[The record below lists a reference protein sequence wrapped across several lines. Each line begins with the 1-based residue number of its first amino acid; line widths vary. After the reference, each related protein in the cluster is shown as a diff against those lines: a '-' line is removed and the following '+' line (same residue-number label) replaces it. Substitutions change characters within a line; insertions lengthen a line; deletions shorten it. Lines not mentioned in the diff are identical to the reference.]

1 MMALAAVLLTF
12 TTFRKTHTGKEQT
25 MQVLVVDDDR
35 TVRQLVNAA
44 LRVDGHEVLEAATG
58 EAALEIGR
66 RRRFD
71 LVLCDAKTS
80 TANGFDVLRLFREE
94 LQPDA
99 DIILMTGQASM
110 ETALSAV
117 RSGARDYIC
126 KPFSV
131 DDLNGLARSA
141 QERRQ
146 FLREFRSASA
156 VSDTVGIIGSSAP
169 MQEVF
174 KIVGRVAATDL
185 PVLILGESG
194 TGKGLVARAL
204 HAESQRASRPFV
216 SVNCGAL
223 TDTLL
228 DVELFGHVRDAF
240 EGAKGDR
247 PGLLEQAN
255 GGTVL
260 LDEVVEASP
269 AIQGKLARLLNEGV
283 VQRIGATET
292 VPVDVRI
299 LATTNRDPEALV
311 MSGHFRD
318 DLLHRLNIVTIRLP
332 RLRDRAADI
341 EPLAATFLARFAPPK
356 SASLRLSP
364 EALDRLRAYAWPGNI
379 RELRHTMQ
387 RLAASAQG
395 TIRVSD
401 LPEHVRNAHGDLDE
415 LLHEIPGK
423 DVVGPAWAS
432 SGASRPASSVE
443 TGEMV
448 DRTWVPLSEI
458 ERRYLVRVLYHTR
471 GNKKRA
477 AEILEVDRKTLS
489 RMVERHAINVAR
501 IKRDVRGR
509 R

>member
-1 MMALAAVLLTF
+1 
-12 TTFRKTHTGKEQT
+12 

-35 TVRQLVNAA
+35 SVRQLVGSA

-58 EAALEIGR
+58 EAALELGR
-66 RRRFD
+66 KRQFD
-71 LVLCDAKTS
+71 LVLCDARTS
-80 TANGFDVLRLFREE
+80 RANGFDVLRAFKEE

-110 ETALSAV
+110 ETALDAV
-117 RSGARDYIC
+117 RCGARDYIC

-131 DDLNGLARSA
+131 DDLSGLARTA
-141 QERRQ
+141 QERRRS
-146 FLREFRSASA
+146 LRESKRASAS
-156 VSDTVGIIGSSAP
+156 SDIAGIIGASTP

-174 KIVGRVAATDL
+174 KIVGRVATTDL

-204 HAESQRASRPFV
+204 HAESPRASGPFV
-216 SVNCGAL
+216 SVNCASL
-223 TDTLL
+223 TDALL
-228 DVELFGHVRDAF
+228 DVELFGHARDASD
-240 EGAKGDR
+240 GATSDR
-247 PGLLEQAN
+247 AGLFEQAN

-269 AIQGKLARLLNEGV
+269 AIQVKLARLLNEGV
-283 VQRIGATET
+283 VQRVGSSMG
-292 VPVDVRI
+292 VQVDVRI

-311 MSGHFRD
+311 VSGHFRD

-332 RLRDRAADI
+332 RLRDRTADI
-341 EPLAATFLARFAPPK
+341 EPLAASFLSRYAPPR
-356 SASLRLSP
+356 SAPARLAP
-364 EALDRLRAYAWPGNI
+364 EALDRLRAYVWPGNV
-379 RELRHTMQ
+379 RELRHIMQ
-387 RLAASAQG
+387 RLATTAQG

-401 LPEHVRNAHGDLDE
+401 LPEHIRNAHGDLDE

-432 SGASRPASSVE
+432 SGAPRPAP
-443 TGEMV
+443 GADDNV
-448 DRTWVPLSEI
+448 DRAWVPLSEI

>member
-1 MMALAAVLLTF
+1 M
-12 TTFRKTHTGKEQT
+12 H
-25 MQVLVVDDDR
+25 VLVVDDDR
-35 TVRQLVNAA
+35 AIRQLVNTA

-58 EAALEIGR
+58 EAALELGR
-66 RRRFD
+66 RRQFD

-80 TANGFDVLRLFREE
+80 RANGYDVLRLFREE

-110 ETALSAV
+110 ETALDAV
-117 RSGARDYIC
+117 RCGARDYIC

-131 DDLNGLARSA
+131 DDLNGLARTA

-146 FLREFRSASA
+146 FLKESKVVSSASEA
-156 VSDTVGIIGSSAP
+156 IGIVGSSAP

-204 HAESQRASRPFV
+204 HAESPRASRPFV
-216 SVNCGAL
+216 SVNCAAL
-223 TDTLL
+223 TDALL
-228 DVELFGHVRDAF
+228 DVELFGHARDAF
-240 EGAKGDR
+240 DGAKGDR
-247 PGLLEQAN
+247 PGLFEQAN

-269 AIQGKLARLLNEGV
+269 AIQIKLARLLNEGV
-283 VQRIGATET
+283 VQRSGSTEPL
-292 VPVDVRI
+292 PVDVRV

-311 MSGHFRD
+311 LSGHFRD

-341 EPLAATFLARFAPPK
+341 EPLAAVFLARFAPPK
-356 SASLRLSP
+356 SSSTRLSP
-364 EALDRLRAYAWPGNI
+364 EALDRLRAYAWPGNV

-387 RLAASAQG
+387 RLATSTQG

-401 LPEHVRNAHGDLDE
+401 LPEHIRNAHGDLDE

-423 DVVGPAWAS
+423 DVVGPAWTS
-432 SGASRPASSVE
+432 SGASRPGLGPESEQGA
-443 TGEMV
+443 

-489 RMVERHAINVAR
+489 RMVERHVINVAR

>member
-1 MMALAAVLLTF
+1 M
-12 TTFRKTHTGKEQT
+12 H
-25 MQVLVVDDDR
+25 VLVVDDDR
-35 TVRQLVNAA
+35 SVRQLVNTA
-44 LRVDGHEVLEAATG
+44 LRVEGHEVLEAASG
-58 EAALEIGR
+58 EAALEMGR
-66 RRRFD
+66 KRRFD
-71 LVLCDAKTS
+71 LVLCDAKTGR
-80 TANGFDVLRLFREE
+80 ANGFDVLRQFKEE

-110 ETALSAV
+110 ETALDAV
-117 RSGARDYIC
+117 RCGARDYIC

-131 DDLNGLARSA
+131 DDLSGLARNA

-146 FLREFRSASA
+146 FLQETKSAST
-156 VSDTVGIIGSSAP
+156 VSELAGIVGTSAP

-204 HAESQRASRPFV
+204 HAESPRSARPFV
-216 SVNCGAL
+216 SVSCAAL
-223 TDTLL
+223 TDALL
-228 DVELFGHVRDAF
+228 DVELFGHARDAF

-247 PGLLEQAN
+247 PGLFEQAN

-260 LDEVVEASP
+260 LDEVVDASP
-269 AIQGKLARLLNEGV
+269 AIQIKMARLLNEGV
-283 VQRIGATET
+283 VQRIGSSEAI
-292 VPVDVRI
+292 PVDVRI
-299 LATTNRDPEALV
+299 LATTNRDPETLV
-311 MSGHFRD
+311 ASGHFRD

-332 RLRDRAADI
+332 RLRERLNDV
-341 EPLAATFLARFAPPK
+341 EPLAATFLARFAPPR
-356 SASLRLSP
+356 SGSLRLSP
-364 EALDRLRAYAWPGNI
+364 EALDRLRAYAWPGNV

-387 RLAASAQG
+387 RLATSVQG
-395 TIRVSD
+395 TVRVAD
-401 LPEHVRNAHGDLDE
+401 LPEHIRNAHGDLDE
-415 LLHEIPGK
+415 LLHELPNK

-432 SGASRPASSVE
+432 SLAAVRPASE
-443 TGEMV
+443 AEIGV
-448 DRTWVPLSEI
+448 DKTWVPLSEI